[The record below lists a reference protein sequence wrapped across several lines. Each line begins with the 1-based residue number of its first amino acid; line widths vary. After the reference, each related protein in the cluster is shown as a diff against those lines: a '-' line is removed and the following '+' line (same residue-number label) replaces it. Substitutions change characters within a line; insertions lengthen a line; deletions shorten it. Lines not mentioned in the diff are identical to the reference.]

1 MTDRQ
6 VPDRQTPDRRRSA
19 HDSSLGRAAS
29 AAEGDL
35 SLPKPP
41 GVIRRFWARHPWWT
55 DSLIAAVYVL
65 PAFIGSVSVAV
76 LSPTVNGHALVA
88 VTGPILAAGSGAAV
102 LFRRRAPLWALA
114 VTTVCTFVTMS
125 SQRGYL
131 AFGVCLT
138 LYAVAVYRSNRAAW
152 IGLAC
157 AAAAVAAGAFL
168 PFPQLLGFNEASQ
181 PVATWAVFMLLAVL
195 IGVNIGNRKRYLQAL
210 IDRAA
215 QLARERDQQAQLA
228 TAAERARIAREM
240 HDIVSHSLTVMVSLA
255 DGSAALASVDPERA
269 TDAMRQVAETGRHA
283 LTDMRRM
290 LDVLAEP
297 APASKPALAQEQE
310 QAQELAQ
317 EQRPADVEAPTGAAL
332 EPQPRASDIAEL
344 IQRFRSAGLPAR
356 LSVTGAAPDD
366 PGLQL
371 TVYRVVQESL
381 TNVLRHASGAAHV
394 EVTVTYQP
402 DAVRIRIDDSG
413 VARAPVSDT
422 TSHTATHG
430 AGRGLVGMRERVA
443 LHRGTLESGP
453 RPSGGWRVAV
463 TLHPLENGE
472 ST

>member
-1 MTDRQ
+1 MSEQNLSLDRE
-6 VPDRQTPDRRRSA
+6 
-19 HDSSLGRAAS
+19 AS
-29 AAEGDL
+29 AVEGDL

-55 DSLIAAVYVL
+55 DSLITAVYVL
-65 PAFIGSVSVAV
+65 PVFIGSLTVTI
-76 LSPTVNGHALVA
+76 LSPTVSGHALA
-88 VTGPILAAGSGAAV
+88 ATAGPILAAGSGTAV
-102 LFRRRAPLWALA
+102 LFRRRTPLWALGI
-114 VTTVCTFVTMS
+114 TTACTFLTMS

-157 AAAAVAAGAFL
+157 AVAALVAGAFL
-168 PFPQLLGFNEASQ
+168 PFPQILGFSEASQ
-181 PVATWAVFMLLAVL
+181 PVATWAVYMLLSVL
-195 IGVNIGNRKRYLQAL
+195 IGVNIGNRKRYLVAL

-228 TAAERARIAREM
+228 TAAERSRIAREM

-255 DGSAALASVDPERA
+255 DGSAALASAAPDRA

-290 LDVLAEP
+290 LGVLTEP
-297 APASKPALAQEQE
+297 VPD
-310 QAQELAQ
+310 
-317 EQRPADVEAPTGAAL
+317 ADAAL
-332 EPQPRASDIAEL
+332 EPQPGASDVAEL
-344 IQRFRSAGLPAR
+344 VQRFRAAGLPAR
-356 LSVTGAAPDD
+356 LSITGAAPDD

-381 TNVLRHASGAAHV
+381 TNVLRHASGAAQV
-394 EVTVTYQP
+394 DVTVTYDA

-413 VARAPVSDT
+413 VAANRTVDGGPQ
-422 TSHTATHG
+422 TATHG

-443 LHRGTLESGP
+443 LYRGTLESGP

-463 TLHPLENGE
+463 TLHPLENGA
-472 ST
+472 SK